1 MKKIQIKTITDQL
14 IDDLI
19 KNFDNSMKIDNKN
32 FLKNSKKSFIS
43 VKENGE
49 YEYSSNIANTL
60 LECKD
65 II

>member
-1 MKKIQIKTITDQL
+1 MKKIQIKTTTDQL
-14 IDDLI
+14 INDLI

-49 YEYSSNIANTL
+49 YEYSSNIANIL